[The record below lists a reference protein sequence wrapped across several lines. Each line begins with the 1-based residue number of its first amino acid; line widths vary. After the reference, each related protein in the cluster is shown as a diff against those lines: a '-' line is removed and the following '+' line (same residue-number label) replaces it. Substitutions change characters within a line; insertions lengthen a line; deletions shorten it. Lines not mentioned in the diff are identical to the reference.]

1 MGDKGKLPP
10 LNACYVTTDFENM
23 SYEDM
28 LAMVRGV
35 DPTAIMGRGTALIDA
50 QTEIEKI
57 GTELKEHVSRT
68 TWKGKGGDAFRE
80 WGDDFAKETLKLA
93 DFTGAAGTSLQTAG
107 QALSEVSKV
116 LQGHS
121 DVTSMCYADEA
132 KEKARLEAVE
142 KARNEAIPQMNK
154 LASYYLMAQQTI
166 SAQEEPNFKPLPDS
180 VIPDKPV
187 DGGQRGYGSPSGSS
201 SGTHAVSAVSGTGS
215 SAGGYHSVTTQPVDG
230 GSSSVTNVS
239 TTTPHHVGVAPV
251 TPGAPDTTGTNI
263 DTVTMPEAP
272 PVTATP
278 PTGGPPPTP
287 VGGGGGQNTIPPVV
301 LPSQSGPLGPGT
313 GGNRR
318 TIPVAPGTDGNR
330 RTIPV
335 GPGADGNPRT
345 TPVGPGVDGNRRTI
359 PVAPVG
365 AGGGESVRPPGM
377 TRADTGIHG
386 GTPARPVNG
395 PVGGAPRGTVIGG
408 ERPATGRSMMG
419 GHGMGAVG
427 SPAGRGGVG
436 GAGGSRRL
444 VTEPGGTV
452 REVRGVGAGRE
463 FTPGGSGLV
472 RDSARP
478 GAMGPMGGA
487 MGGAQGTR
495 RPQRRDGEN
504 PDYLV
509 EDEETW
515 ATGDDVVPPVID

>member
-10 LNACYVTTDFENM
+10 LNACYLTTDFENM

-80 WGDDFAKETLKLA
+80 WGDDFAKQTIKLA
-93 DFTGAAGTSLQTAG
+93 DYAGAAGTSLQTAG

-121 DVTSMCYADEA
+121 DATSMCYADEA

-154 LASYYLMAQQTI
+154 LASYYMMAEQTI
-166 SAQEEPNFKPLPDS
+166 SAQEEPNFKPLPDA

-187 DGGQRGYGSPSGSS
+187 GGGQDSYGSSSGGD
-201 SGTHAVSAVSGTGS
+201 SGTHAVSTVPSTGSPSSGNHAVS
-215 SAGGYHSVTTQPVDG
+215 VQPVDG
-230 GSSSVTNVS
+230 GSSTVTNVS
-239 TTTPHHVGVAPV
+239 AHTPHHVGVDPV
-251 TPGAPDTTGTNI
+251 VPGAPDTTVTNI
-263 DTVTMPEAP
+263 DTVTMPDAP
-272 PVTATP
+272 PVTAAP
-278 PTGGPPPTP
+278 PTSGPPITP
-287 VGGGGGQNTIPPVV
+287 VGGGGQNNIPPVA
-301 LPSQSGPLGPGT
+301 LPPQSLSTGPGD
-313 GGNRR
+313 RR
-318 TIPVAPGTDGNR
+318 TVPVGPGADGNR

-335 GPGADGNPRT
+335 
-345 TPVGPGVDGNRRTI
+345 TPVGRG
-359 PVAPVG
+359 G
-365 AGGGESVRPPGM
+365 AESVRPPGI

-386 GTPARPVNG
+386 GTPARPVTG
-395 PVGGAPRGTVIGG
+395 PVAGGQRGTVIGG
-408 ERPATGRSMMG
+408 ERPAAGRSMMG
-419 GHGMGAVG
+419 GHGMGAAG
-427 SPAGRGGVG
+427 SPVGRGGVG
-436 GAGGSRRL
+436 GSQRL
-444 VTEPGGTV
+444 VTQPGGTV
-452 REVRGVGAGRE
+452 RTPRGTGAGRE

-472 RDSARP
+472 RESARP

-487 MGGAQGTR
+487 MGGSRSERR
-495 RPQRRDGEN
+495 RPQRRGGEN
-504 PDYLV
+504 PDYLE